1 MTVQHLVDA
10 CHALAAAGLSP
21 GSSGNASVRVG
32 DRILITPTGTA
43 LRRLSASDVAELA
56 PDGTHTAGPP
66 PTKEWAM
73 HLAAYRA
80 RPDARA
86 VIHLHSPAATAVSCL
101 PLARDADPLPAYT
114 PYRIRMLGRVGLVAY
129 APPGTDEL
137 AAAVGRAAASSSCL
151 LLAHHGSLVCGPD
164 LPRAVDLAEE
174 LEAAASLTLTL
185 DGRGAGELD
194 RDTAWG

>member
-1 MTVQHLVDA
+1 MTAQRLVDA

-21 GSSGNASVRVG
+21 GSSGNASAREG

-43 LRRLSASDVAELA
+43 LRRVAVDDITELTL
-56 PDGTHTAGPP
+56 DGALVAGPP

-80 RPDARA
+80 RPDAGA

-101 PLARDADPLPAYT
+101 PHAPGADPLPAYT
-114 PYRIRMLGRVGLVAY
+114 PYRIRMLGRVGLVGY
-129 APPGTDEL
+129 APPGSDGLAEGVGT
-137 AAAVGRAAASSSCL
+137 AAATSACL

-164 LPRAVDLAEE
+164 LTRAVDLAEE
-174 LEAAASLTLTL
+174 LEAAAALTLAL
-185 DGRGAGELD
+185 DGRGARELD